1 MELKNKSLFKEECYI
16 GGKWVK
22 SVNGETID
30 VDNPATQ
37 KTIGKV
43 PKCGKDETRNAIESA
58 NLAFQNWKE
67 KTAKD

>member
-16 GGKWVK
+16 GGKWIK

-43 PKCGKDETRNAIESA
+43 PKLSLIHI
-58 NLAFQNWKE
+58 
-67 KTAKD
+67 

>member
-16 GGKWVK
+16 GGKWIK

-43 PKCGKDETRNAIESA
+43 TKCG
-58 NLAFQNWKE
+58 
-67 KTAKD
+67 